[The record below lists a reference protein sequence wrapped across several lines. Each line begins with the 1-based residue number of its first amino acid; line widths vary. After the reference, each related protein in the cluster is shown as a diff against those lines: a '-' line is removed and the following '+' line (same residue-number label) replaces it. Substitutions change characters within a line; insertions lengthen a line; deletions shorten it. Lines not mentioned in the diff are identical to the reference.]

1 MERIGTGYK
10 PPEKKK
16 APHPLFACYELIK
29 EAGFSQGRYGEGY
42 WLRTLSKYA
51 QKKGKAPEALYTE
64 LIGTLKEIKSA
75 DSKYNK
81 GGMLTNKLKV

>member
-1 MERIGTGYK
+1 M
-10 PPEKKK
+10 
-16 APHPLFACYELIK
+16 
-29 EAGFSQGRYGEGY
+29 
-42 WLRTLSKYA
+42 RTLSRYA